1 MTSIRL
7 ERLTRQFAGTE
18 RAAVRDLDL
27 EVAPGEVLSLVGP
40 SGCGKSTTL
49 RLVAGLDRP
58 DSGDIRIGERSV
70 RDVAPQERDVAMVFQ
85 GFALYPHM
93 RVREILEFPQRMR
106 KAPRAEIARTID
118 EVAALLGIT
127 ALLDRRPGELS
138 GGEQQRVAMGRAIV
152 RRPQVFL
159 FDEPLSNLDAALR
172 HQLRL
177 ELGKLLRRL
186 GTTALYVT
194 HDQVEAMTLS
204 DRIAVMRAGQLE
216 QVGTPHDIYERPAT
230 AFVASFFGT
239 PAMNLLLAERSGSVV
254 SAGQLHLPAPDF
266 ATGDRVTVG
275 FRPEAVELLAGAP
288 SAELPGAELSVTA
301 IEPLGAETHV
311 ELALGTST
319 LRARAPGFAR
329 LAPGDSVRV
338 RVPSDALHFFDAES
352 GRALGPARGAA
363 PADAGA
369 QGTSP

>member
-7 ERLTRQFAGTE
+7 ERLTRRFAGNE

-27 EVAPGEVLSLVGP
+27 EVASGEVLSLVGP

-49 RLVAGLDRP
+49 RLVAGLDFP
-58 DSGDIRIGERSV
+58 DAGDIRIGERSV
-70 RDVAPQERDVAMVFQ
+70 RALSPQERDVAMVFQ

-93 RVREILEFPQRMR
+93 RVREILAFPLRMR
-106 KAPRAEIARTID
+106 KAARAEIERRID

-138 GGEQQRVAMGRAIV
+138 GGEQQRVAMGRVIV

-172 HQLRL
+172 HELRL

-216 QVGTPHDIYERPAT
+216 QVGTPRDIYERPAT

-239 PAMNLLLAERSGSVV
+239 PAMNLVLAERSGSVLT
-254 SAGQLHLPAPDF
+254 AGPLHLPAPDF
-266 ATGDRVTVG
+266 ATSDRLTVG
-275 FRPEAVELLAGAP
+275 FRPEAVELLTGAP
-288 SAELPGAELSVTA
+288 GPDSPGAELNVTA
-301 IEPLGAETHV
+301 VEPLGAETHV
-311 ELALGTST
+311 ELALGPTT
-319 LRARAPGFAR
+319 LRARAPGFSR
-329 LAPGDSVRV
+329 FAPGDLVRV
-338 RVPSDALHFFDAES
+338 RVSGDALHYFDAES
-352 GRALGPARGAA
+352 GRALATARGTA
-363 PADAGA
+363 PAAAGA
-369 QGTSP
+369 QGTAP